1 VVTGPP
7 KFWIVCDCPPT
18 EIVTVCG
25 VAAAKFPAA
34 ACDTVTKQ
42 LPEPSVVT
50 IPVTLTEQIAGV
62 VEV

>member
-1 VVTGPP
+1 
-7 KFWIVCDCPPT
+7 
-18 EIVTVCG
+18 VTVCG

-34 ACDTVTKQ
+34 ACDKVTEQ

-50 IPVTLTEQIAGV
+50 IPVILTEQIAGV